1 MTKRNKKNK
10 KANKPDLT
18 PEEIARYKVVF
29 ALRRVG
35 AELQSDVLFDSAIAR
50 QTGIGVAS
58 TIKLP
63 DDLTLNRETLFA
75 AFQKTADHEPVPEW
89 RDSEGLKR
97 DIRIEM
103 DTQSA
108 YLLYGKHK
116 VGFPHAAL
124 LASKRERRQQALVEI
139 LKGCTLTKA
148 ERAKLDAIINKPN
161 YGQDDF
167 FAAQN
172 ILAGAPE
179 SFAASLREAAI
190 KGNLSRTDLLP
201 TKTAHWE
208 NLTARLLSSEIL
220 SEFAANELAVQRK
233 AHFAGD
239 LTGAFDIVSLT
250 FGDPELVPV
259 ETLRSFGAEEVIT
272 ALRHLLQFN
281 DPFALTGAFDICAA
295 RALAEP
301 QFVALGDELLDRILG
316 DRTRL
321 LGELTTF
328 ATAFV
333 FAVAFLAEHQT
344 LRHQPVFW
352 RRLAAA
358 SHASLVTRVLGPG
371 TDDEEDRSLLNWA
384 MRISGKAYYLSV
396 MNDFDHEPR
405 WRPDWITQNF
415 VAADIYGRL
424 LVSLG
429 KLRDDA
435 PASWRKKL
443 EDAHPSI
450 VANAPPMAHLF
461 PALLQGWRAPS
472 ADLPAANTPVG
483 ELFVEFEQNP
493 TVKKF
498 LEFIQLVYTFG
509 HPPVARVPVLK
520 AMESLRSQ
528 LMSIEPAYAQAA
540 IDLAALIAA
549 RNRDVELAELVSSV
563 ALERLQA
570 GQGGDHLMP
579 TVSVLLECAAAVV
592 DRKSA
597 LEQLAR
603 RLENLVSTV
612 PAASLPEAV
621 DTMRVLQSINQEL
634 APMLG
639 RAIAL
644 GRIGAP
650 RGVVDQVLARRRP
663 DLASTP

>member
-1 MTKRNKKNK
+1 MMTKKHR
-10 KANKPDLT
+10 PDFS
-18 PEEIARYKVVF
+18 PEEIARYKVIF
-29 ALRRVG
+29 ALRRVSS
-35 AELQSDVLFDSAIAR
+35 EMQSDVLFDGIIAR
-50 QTGIGVAS
+50 QTGISVSS

-63 DDLTLNRETLFA
+63 DDLTLDRETLFT

-89 RDSEGLKR
+89 RDSEGLQR

-108 YLLYGKHK
+108 YLLYGKNR
-116 VGFPHAAL
+116 VGFPQAAL
-124 LASKRERRQQALVEI
+124 LAANSERRQQALTEI
-139 LKGCTLTKA
+139 LKTCTLTKG
-148 ERAKLDAIINKPN
+148 ERTKLEAIVNKPD

-167 FAAQN
+167 FAARQ

-179 SFAASLREAAI
+179 SFATSLREAAS
-190 KGNLSRTDLLP
+190 KGTLSRTDLLP
-201 TKTAHWE
+201 SQTVHWE
-208 NLTARLLSSEIL
+208 NLTARRLSSELL
-220 SEFAANELAVQRK
+220 SEFAKNELAVQRK
-233 AHFAGD
+233 AHFTKD
-239 LTGAFDIVSLT
+239 LKDAFDIVSLT
-250 FGDPELVPV
+250 FGDPDLVPV
-259 ETLRSFGAEEVIT
+259 ETMRSFSAEEVST
-272 ALRHLLQFN
+272 ALRHMLQFN
-281 DPFALTGAFDICAA
+281 DPFALTGAFDICAE

-301 QFVALGDELLDRILG
+301 QFVGLGDELLERILG
-316 DRTRL
+316 NRKRL
-321 LGELTTF
+321 QGELTTF

-333 FAVAFLAEHQT
+333 FASAFLAEHQT

-371 TDDEEDRSLLNWA
+371 NDDEDSSLLSWA
-384 MRISGKAYYLSV
+384 MRISGKTYYLSV

-405 WRPDWITQNF
+405 WRPDWINPNF

-429 KLRDDA
+429 KLGDDA
-435 PASWRKKL
+435 PESWRKKL

-450 VANAPPMAHLF
+450 VANAPPMAHMF
-461 PALLQGWRAPS
+461 PALLQGWRALS
-472 ADLPAANTPVG
+472 ADLPTADSPVG
-483 ELFVEFEQNP
+483 ELFVEFERNP
-493 TVKKF
+493 TVDKF

-509 HPPVARVPVLK
+509 HPPAARAPVLK
-520 AMESLRSQ
+520 AIENVRSQ
-528 LMSIEPAYAQAA
+528 LATITPTYAQAA

-570 GQGGDHLMP
+570 RQGEDHLMP

-603 RLENLVSTV
+603 RLENLIFIV

-621 DTMRVLQSINQEL
+621 DTLRVLQSINEEL

-650 RGVVDQVLARRRP
+650 RGALSEAISSP
-663 DLASTP
+663 A

>member
-1 MTKRNKKNK
+1 MTKK
-10 KANKPDLT
+10 NKPDLT

-35 AELQSDVLFDSAIAR
+35 AELQSDVLFDGTVAR
-50 QTGIGVAS
+50 QTGINVSS

-63 DDLTLNRETLFA
+63 DDLTLDRKTLFT
-75 AFQKTADHEPVPEW
+75 AFQKTADNEPVPEW
-89 RDSEGLKR
+89 RDSEGLYR
-97 DIRIEM
+97 DIQIEM
-103 DTQSA
+103 DTESA
-108 YLLYGKHK
+108 YLLYGNNR

-124 LASKRERRQQALVEI
+124 LAAKPKRRQQALAQI
-139 LKGCTLTKA
+139 LKSCTLTEA
-148 ERAKLDAIINKPN
+148 ENAKLHAIIAKPD
-161 YGQDDF
+161 YGQDGF
-167 FAAQN
+167 FAARQ

-179 SFAASLREAAI
+179 NFATSLREAAS
-190 KGNLSRTDLLP
+190 KKTLSRADFLP
-201 TKTAHWE
+201 SQTTHWE
-208 NLTARLLSSEIL
+208 NLTARRLSSEIL
-220 SEFAANELAVQRK
+220 SEFATNELAVQRK
-233 AHFAGD
+233 AHFAGG

-259 ETLRSFGAEEVIT
+259 GTLRSFGAEQVIT

-281 DPFALTGAFDICAA
+281 DPFALTGAFDICAD
-295 RALAEP
+295 RALTEP
-301 QFVALGDELLDRILG
+301 QFVALGDELLDRILS
-316 DRTRL
+316 DRKRL

-328 ATAFV
+328 AAAFV

-344 LRHQPVFW
+344 LRLQPVFW
-352 RRLAAA
+352 RRLAAV

-371 TDDEEDRSLLNWA
+371 TDDDEDRSLLNWA

-405 WRPDWITQNF
+405 WRPDWINQNF

-429 KLRDDA
+429 KLGDDA

-450 VANAPPMAHLF
+450 VANAPPMAHMF

-472 ADLPAANTPVG
+472 ADLPGADTPVG

-493 TVKKF
+493 TVEKF

-509 HPPVARVPVLK
+509 HPPVARVPILK

-528 LMSIEPAYAQAA
+528 LLSIKPAYAQAA

-612 PAASLPEAV
+612 PAAALPEAV
-621 DTMRVLQSINQEL
+621 DTLRVLQLINQEL

-650 RGVVDQVLARRRP
+650 RGGVAQVLASP
-663 DLASTP
+663 A